1 MRKVTF
7 VFIAFVLALFNSSD
21 ARAIEVGVTWFKNA
35 AMPNNIYSSFKEHI
49 QEKHPQVKFE
59 EKINLK
65 DEQEMAAAVKEFEQS
80 KDAMLVFRS
89 AGATYL
95 GQNPP
100 KIPAFGAAT
109 NHPEILGVMD
119 DMTSPDI
126 NFTGVTY
133 YLPYE
138 TRLGIVN
145 EIIPG
150 ARVHTMV
157 EKGHPASQVDDDG
170 TVETCPKLNMECSVR
185 HYENIDQIL
194 SDVESMRGQVDGFIL
209 GSQTLL
215 IDNTEAI
222 ITAAQNT
229 PVFSYSK
236 IPVEKGAISAHV
248 ADIETQGRILA
259 EIFEEVMIKGKP
271 VSEVGFRTDPDPLLY
286 LNVNSV
292 RKLDLDVPLD
302 ILNAAEVIE

>member
-1 MRKVTF
+1 
-7 VFIAFVLALFNSSD
+7 
-21 ARAIEVGVTWFKNA
+21 
-35 AMPNNIYSSFKEHI
+35 
-49 QEKHPQVKFE
+49 
-59 EKINLK
+59 
-65 DEQEMAAAVKEFEQS
+65 MAAAVKEFEQS

-95 GQNPP
+95 GENPP

-126 NFTGVTY
+126 NFKGVTY

-145 EIIPG
+145 EILPE
-150 ARVHTMV
+150 ARIHVMV

-170 TVETCPKLNMECSVR
+170 TVETCPQFNMTCTVK
-185 HYENIDQIL
+185 HYDNIDEIL
-194 SDVESMRGQVDGFIL
+194 ESVKSMRDQVDGFIL
-209 GSQTLL
+209 GSQALL
-215 IDNTEAI
+215 IDNTEDI
-222 ITAAQNT
+222 IKAAQDT

-236 IPVEKGAISAHV
+236 IPVDKGAISAHV

-259 EIFEEVMIKGKP
+259 EIFAEVMIEGKP
-271 VSEVGFRTDPDPLLY
+271 ISQVGFRTDPDPLLY
-286 LNVNSV
+286 LNLNSV
-292 RKLDLDVPLD
+292 KRLGLDVPLD
-302 ILNAAEVIE
+302 ILNAAEIIE